1 MTLKATPKT
10 QASSKTSP
18 KVTRKTRSKINNGR
32 NTLKNETDYA
42 PKETTWSE
50 LYENDKC
57 GVPNNTIKYVS
68 WTQETVS
75 CAVEQ
80 ESRRAMMNKR

>member
-18 KVTRKTRSKINNGR
+18 KVTRNTRSKINNGR

-42 PKETTWSE
+42 PKETTWFE

-57 GVPNNTIKYVS
+57 GVPNNTIKVCVVNS
-68 WTQETVS
+68 RDCVMCSGIGIWTSNDE
-75 CAVEQ
+75 
-80 ESRRAMMNKR
+80 